1 MNVDG
6 NTQILK
12 NERLLLLYRRV
23 ATCKVVVEPTEGRC
37 CAEVR
42 FVVHRQ
48 PASHQNYIALLSL
61 SISISEDDMILV
73 TSGISSKLADLESK
87 K

>member
-42 FVVHRQ
+42 FVVVFLASQ
-48 PASHQNYIALLSL
+48 PPIQILS
-61 SISISEDDMILV
+61 SV
-73 TSGISSKLADLESK
+73 CRY
-87 K
+87 